1 MNHSNTI
8 SILLFFLFAS
18 LNIPH
23 AMAIEEAKY
32 EVLEKEGPFELRKYQ
47 PHIVAET
54 FVDGNFE
61 DAGDIGFQR
70 LFAFIRGDNIRTQVI
85 EMTSPVS
92 QEKKNEKIS
101 MTAPVNMQNIDGL
114 YRITFMMPSEY
125 TFETLPQPLD
135 KKIKLKKEKSK
146 IVAAFKY
153 SGRWSK
159 KRYEKM
165 KDKLISI
172 INSRGLKPAGEPV
185 FARYNSPFMPW
196 FLRRNEILI
205 DIEYHSE

>member
-1 MNHSNTI
+1 
-8 SILLFFLFAS
+8 
-18 LNIPH
+18 
-23 AMAIEEAKY
+23 MAIEEAKY

-70 LFAFIRGDNIRTQVI
+70 LFAFISGDNIRTQVI

-125 TFETLPQPLD
+125 TIETLPQSLD